1 MGELSIIKKNYI
13 NYIDKI
19 IENNKISHAYLIEID
34 NDEDFKYIYDF
45 IKMILCDCSYEKIDK
60 SNSIV
65 NLIDNNNYPDIKVIE
80 PDGSTIKKN
89 QLLELQKDYSNKSLL
104 NGKRIYI
111 IREAEKLNPAS
122 ANTILKFLEEPEE
135 NIIAILVTD
144 NRYHVIETILS
155 RCQILTLSEDNIS
168 FSDDEDILELLKY
181 IIRPRDFYIKYNY
194 FMNNILVDKNI
205 CLNKFKIIENIIVSY
220 LNYKYCDDKSIDD
233 RIVSILNNI
242 SNDKL
247 LNILSIF
254 EEELPKLEFNVN
266 FKLWIDSLF
275 AKLVIGG

>member
-89 QLLELQKDYSNKSLL
+89 QLLE
-104 NGKRIYI
+104 I
-111 IREAEKLNPAS
+111 
-122 ANTILKFLEEPEE
+122 
-135 NIIAILVTD
+135 
-144 NRYHVIETILS
+144 
-155 RCQILTLSEDNIS
+155 
-168 FSDDEDILELLKY
+168 KY
-181 IIRPRDFYIKYNY
+181 IF
-194 FMNNILVDKNI
+194 
-205 CLNKFKIIENIIVSY
+205 S
-220 LNYKYCDDKSIDD
+220 
-233 RIVSILNNI
+233 
-242 SNDKL
+242 
-247 LNILSIF
+247 
-254 EEELPKLEFNVN
+254 
-266 FKLWIDSLF
+266 
-275 AKLVIGG
+275 